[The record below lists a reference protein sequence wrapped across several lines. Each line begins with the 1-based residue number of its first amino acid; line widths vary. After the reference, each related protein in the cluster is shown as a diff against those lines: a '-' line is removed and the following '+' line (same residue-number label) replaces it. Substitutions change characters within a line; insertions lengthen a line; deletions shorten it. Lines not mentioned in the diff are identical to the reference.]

1 MRRVAITGL
10 GPITA
15 IGIGATELWRRVVE
29 GRTSVSRHSDY
40 IDGQVWET
48 FPVAKVNDFNFDSF
62 GFSRWVHQA
71 LSEYE
76 LTGHRELYYLLATT
90 KLALDE
96 SRLEYNRERNDIA
109 VVLTHENP
117 GVDNYVRQVLRLV
130 MDMKDG
136 QLDLEG
142 LSAKQLAEEMYRRH
156 SRSVYNLQ
164 SFMYPFVVSKIFSLH
179 GCTLY
184 LNNACASGLYAI
196 EVASQLIRSG
206 QCDVAL
212 VAGAD
217 CPLMATKYRW
227 FKEQNLYAEDG
238 LMKPFDRQRNGVV
251 FGEGGAALVLEDYDH
266 ARRRGAALYAEYLGG
281 GFTQE
286 AWKIGI
292 SNPNSECYRRAFE
305 IALKASG
312 VRPETLAF
320 VNPHGAAT
328 RSGDLYEART
338 IAGVFA
344 DCRRPPLVS
353 AFKPYVGHN
362 LGGSALVET
371 AILLLA
377 MRANLAPPTL
387 NYQEPDS
394 ALNLA
399 LMTELKS
406 VNLQVVAKMSSGFGG
421 FNAVGIFQKS
431 SGTLPDSN

>member
-1 MRRVAITGL
+1 
-10 GPITA
+10 
-15 IGIGATELWRRVVE
+15 
-29 GRTSVSRHSDY
+29 
-40 IDGQVWET
+40 
-48 FPVAKVNDFNFDSF
+48 
-62 GFSRWVHQA
+62 
-71 LSEYE
+71 
-76 LTGHRELYYLLATT
+76 
-90 KLALDE
+90 
-96 SRLEYNRERNDIA
+96 
-109 VVLTHENP
+109 
-117 GVDNYVRQVLRLV
+117 
-130 MDMKDG
+130 
-136 QLDLEG
+136 
-142 LSAKQLAEEMYRRH
+142 
-156 SRSVYNLQ
+156 
-164 SFMYPFVVSKIFSLH
+164 
-179 GCTLY
+179 
-184 LNNACASGLYAI
+184 
-196 EVASQLIRSG
+196 
-206 QCDVAL
+206 
-212 VAGAD
+212 
-217 CPLMATKYRW
+217 MATKYRW